1 MTAHTKKNLI
11 YCVAALVLFG
21 MGMSLF
27 FINRP
32 SKMRNYV
39 KIRMGTFVEVVLK
52 EANPPAADA
61 VFEEMARLEKIFS
74 SYKPDSDVSRISQ
87 NAGIKP
93 VRVSGDVIEVLETA
107 LKISVATGG
116 AFDPTIGA
124 VTKLWDFSSTGGMN
138 TEDGQKTVD
147 SPIPS
152 AQELA
157 RNLPLVDYRKI
168 TINKKASTVMLDK
181 KGMTLNLGGVAKGYI
196 VRKAFAKLKAFD
208 INWAVIRAGG
218 DMTVFYKPDKD
229 EKIKKENNVLT
240 VGVQHPRK
248 KAIVVGMFELTPQ
261 DANFP
266 TETAVS
272 ISTSG
277 DYERFFIKDDVR
289 YHHILD
295 PRTGM
300 PASKSQSVTIIS
312 NDPTLADALST
323 SIFVL
328 GQEKG
333 MALIEKTDGVEGV
346 IIDMDGVITVSSGLA
361 DIYKAHN

>member
-1 MTAHTKKNLI
+1 MTSKTKKNLI
-11 YCVAALVLFG
+11 YFIAALIIFG
-21 MGMSLF
+21 LGMSLF
-27 FINRP
+27 IVNKP
-32 SKMRNYV
+32 SKMRHYV
-39 KIRMGTFVEVVLK
+39 KLRMGTFVEIVLK
-52 EANPPAADA
+52 EKNPQAAEA
-61 VFEEMARLEKIFS
+61 VFDEIARLEEIFS
-74 SYKPDSDVSRISQ
+74 SYKPDSDVSRISR
-87 NAGIKP
+87 NAGVKA
-93 VRVSGDVIEVLETA
+93 VRVSRDVIEVLETA
-107 LKISVATGG
+107 LKISVATNG

-124 VTKLWDFSSTGGMN
+124 VTKLWNFSSTGGMN
-138 TEDGQKTVD
+138 TEDGHKTVD
-147 SPIPS
+147 SPIPT

-181 KGMTLNLGGVAKGYI
+181 KGMTLNLGGVAKGFI
-196 VRKAFAKLKAFD
+196 VRKSFAKLKEFD

-218 DMTVFYKPDKD
+218 DMTVFYDPDEKK
-229 EKIKKENNVLT
+229 KIKKKNKVLT

-248 KAIVVGMFELTPQ
+248 KAIVIGMFELDPDNKRFATK
-261 DANFP
+261 
-266 TETAVS
+266 TGVS

-300 PASKSQSVTIIS
+300 PAEKSQSVTILS

-346 IIDMDGVITVSSGLA
+346 IVDKDGIITVSSGLEG
-361 DIYKAHN
+361 IYKARY